1 MKRSLRLALGV
12 AILWIMVSACGLLGG
27 PNGPTPVAASMQS
40 CIATVPEPEAEASA
54 CVSIDVTYVPSG
66 EAARP

>member
-1 MKRSLRLALGV
+1 VRRSVRLALGV
-12 AILWIMVSACGLLGG
+12 AISWIALAACGRLGA

-40 CIATVPEPEAEASA
+40 CIATVPEPEAEAST

-66 EAARP
+66 EATMP